1 MNIKEIIEITVN
13 ETVKKLQSER
23 LIKEKKLSTY
33 KKAEKFL
40 YNYPM
45 WKKDPEAVQMC
56 GRIEKA
62 LKAVEN
68 DYYFEIIKCKYFNKM
83 TLEQIAEIFDINT
96 SVVSRHRQRLVNEIK
111 GFLFPEEYVKEI
123 IGNE

>member
-45 WKKDPEAVQMC
+45 WKKDPEAVQIC
-56 GRIEKA
+56 ERIEKA
-62 LKAVEN
+62 LKTVEN
-68 DYYFEIIKCKYFNKM
+68 DYYFEIIKCKYFNIQNNLLRDI
-83 TLEQIAEIFDINT
+83 LEAFG
-96 SVVSRHRQRLVNEIK
+96 
-111 GFLFPEEYVKEI
+111 GF
-123 IGNE
+123 